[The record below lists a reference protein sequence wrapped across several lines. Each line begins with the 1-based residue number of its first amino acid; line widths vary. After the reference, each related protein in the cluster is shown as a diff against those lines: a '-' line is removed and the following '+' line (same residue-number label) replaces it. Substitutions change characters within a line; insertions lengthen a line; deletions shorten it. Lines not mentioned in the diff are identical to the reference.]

1 MLNIFSSTSG
11 CRKFMA
17 LTAPFIQT
25 AKETSA
31 FMFVYSV
38 MDRSCFEFVYR
49 SHWALIKRIKN
60 GQPFSAVL
68 VGNKSDVDK
77 HVHKARKRQVSSR
90 EGAAL
95 ARQMSAELGREVLF
109 LETSAKLNDNVTTA
123 FAGLA
128 YAEMQRRGIFDPEP
142 PPKPRSFYDY
152 CVLS

>member
-68 VGNKSDVDK
+68 VGNPNTHHTHFAATRAMWTNMYTRHESGRCRLV
-77 HVHKARKRQVSSR
+77 KARRW
-90 EGAAL
+90 
-95 ARQMSAELGREVLF
+95 LGR
-109 LETSAKLNDNVTTA
+109 
-123 FAGLA
+123 
-128 YAEMQRRGIFDPEP
+128 
-142 PPKPRSFYDY
+142 
-152 CVLS
+152 

>member
-1 MLNIFSSTSG
+1 
-11 CRKFMA
+11 
-17 LTAPFIQT
+17 
-25 AKETSA
+25 
-31 FMFVYSV
+31 
-38 MDRSCFEFVYR
+38 
-49 SHWALIKRIKN
+49 
-60 GQPFSAVL
+60 
-68 VGNKSDVDK
+68 VDK

-95 ARQMSAELGREVLF
+95 ARQMSAELGREVMF

-128 YAEMQRRGIFDPEP
+128 YAEMQRRGLFDPEP